1 MNSCP
6 PGRRPWTPIPTGS
19 SSTSASTDMSCTL
32 DTTLQWRPC
41 SVTWAPRRSP
51 VWVGALVPGR
61 LLAEAS
67 PPGRVTPAAFLEEAH
82 RPSVLSVIKGVWW
95 RGKGCLLLQN
105 NRGRTRCRPAHPV
118 VLLGRGVGAKARG
131 SWSSH
136 LLLDSGWTEGDWGS
150 TLPGAERHAP
160 SSLEVTSP
168 RTLGSAEAEDSGHPV
183 TDFKKLCW
191 QWPLSVEVWCHCSQA
206 CRRLFVKVPG

>member
-1 MNSCP
+1 MEREGLPSAAKQPRQDKVP
-6 PGRRPWTPIPTGS
+6 P
-19 SSTSASTDMSCTL
+19 
-32 DTTLQWRPC
+32 
-41 SVTWAPRRSP
+41 SP
-51 VWVGALVPGR
+51 
-61 LLAEAS
+61 
-67 PPGRVTPAAFLEEAH
+67 
-82 RPSVLSVIKGVWW
+82 
-95 RGKGCLLLQN
+95 
-105 NRGRTRCRPAHPV
+105 PV

-168 RTLGSAEAEDSGHPV
+168 RTLRSAEAEDSGHPV
-183 TDFKKLCW
+183 TDFKKLCG
-191 QWPLSVEVWCHCSQA
+191 QWPLSVEVWCHCPQA